1 MFLPA
6 RYPLNMTGGMDKS
19 GIGDDAETNLPR
31 AERDAMP
38 LTDAELAAV
47 PGGSGEV
54 LADALEDAADNSELD
69 EPSRD
74 DHAVP
79 RPLRIAAAWSWRLI
93 VIGIVAMSIGSVI
106 ASLGTIVLPLVIAML
121 IAAPLERFVTW
132 LEAHRIPRSL
142 GSAFSVLG
150 LVAAV
155 LGLSFG
161 VGASVVAGF
170 DSLRE
175 SASEGVDTVIDWL
188 TDGPLHV
195 SAEQINTSVDQV
207 VAQVESNAWGLAS
220 GALSVTGTVTALLA
234 GVVLALIS
242 LFFFLRDGAQMW
254 SFFVKIAPK
263 GARAG
268 IDRAGRAGWTSL
280 RRYTQTSV
288 FVAFIDAVGIG
299 VGAWILGVPLALP
312 IAIAV
317 FLFSFIPLFGATIS
331 GALAVLVALVDGGWV
346 TALIM
351 LVIVL
356 AVQQIEGNVLY
367 PWLFGKAASVHP
379 MAILLAVSSGTLLAG
394 LAGAVIAVPIL
405 AFSVAAGRG
414 LHREYLATKEDEHP
428 ITSQI
433 PILAEKS
440 MSAIRNATSRVTT
453 RQIKVRGKRKR
464 R

>member
-1 MFLPA
+1 
-6 RYPLNMTGGMDKS
+6 MTGGTERTAD
-19 GIGDDAETNLPR
+19 DDAKRLSQ
-31 AERDAMP
+31 AERDALP
-38 LTDAELAAV
+38 LTTSELEAV
-47 PGGSGEV
+47 DGGSAEV
-54 LADALEDAADNSELD
+54 LADALDDAASND
-69 EPSRD
+69 ESDSPSRD

-93 VIGIVAMSIGSVI
+93 VIGIVAMSVGSVI
-106 ASLGTIVLPLVIAML
+106 ASLGTIVLPLVIALL
-121 IAAPLERFVTW
+121 IAAPLERFVSW
-132 LEAHRIPRSL
+132 LEAHKVPRSL

-150 LVAAV
+150 LVATV
-155 LGLSFG
+155 VGLSFG
-161 VGASVVAGF
+161 AGASVVAGF
-170 DSLRE
+170 DSLRS
-175 SASEGVDTVIDWL
+175 SASEGFDTVIEWL

-195 SAEQINTSVDQV
+195 SAEQINATVDQV

-254 SFFVKIAPK
+254 SFFVRATPK

-288 FVAFIDAVGIG
+288 FVAFIDALGIG
-299 VGAWILGVPLALP
+299 LGAWILGVPLALP

-351 LVIVL
+351 VLIVL
-356 AVQQIEGNVLY
+356 VVQQVEGNVLY

-405 AFSVAAGRG
+405 AFTVAAGRG
-414 LHREYLATKEDEHP
+414 LHREYLATREDEHP

-433 PILAEKS
+433 PVLAEKS
-440 MSAIRNATSRVTT
+440 MTVLRNATSRVTT
-453 RQIKVRGKRKR
+453 RQIKVRGKGKR